1 MNIPLDKKFIIGL
14 QNDAYELA
22 MSAGKLLQMYFR
34 DPLSESQDLK
44 VSYKDSKGR
53 DPVTMADKDVQD
65 FLSEEIIKRYPGHG
79 IVGEESDSTED
90 SVPDIVW
97 VLDPLDGTRNFMH
110 GFPCYASSIGIMYKG
125 FPIAGAI
132 FIPWPNQNPGIVIHA
147 SRGNGCKIN
156 DKPLETPVI
165 KEIDPNAINT
175 LPGSFAGKF
184 KFDSQFSSK
193 SGESRMGGSIA
204 YEMSLVALGITE
216 YAVISGSHLWDVLA
230 GIVLVNE
237 SGGRSLMQNATNSL
251 KNDTGVWSEFGTVV
265 ESWESGKTKV
275 SDLRRG
281 VPPLLLA
288 QSDIINTLATNIQL
302 RQNPIKK
309 IAKSIFSQNMIA
321 IY

>member
-1 MNIPLDKKFIIGL
+1 MDIPLDKKFIKGL
-14 QNDAYELA
+14 QQDAYELA

-53 DPVTMADKDVQD
+53 DPVTMADKNVQD

-90 SVPDIVW
+90 SIPDIVW

-125 FPIAGAI
+125 VPIAGAI

-147 SRGNGCKIN
+147 SRGNGCKVN
-156 DKPLETPVI
+156 DKPLETPVF
-165 KEIDPNAINT
+165 KENDPNAINT
-175 LPGSFAGKF
+175 LPGSFASRF

-237 SGGRSLMQNATNSL
+237 SGGRSLMQNTSNSL
-251 KNDTGVWSEFGTVV
+251 KSDTGVWSEFGGVI
-265 ESWESGKTKV
+265 ESWETGKTKV

-281 VPPLLLA
+281 VSPLLLA

-302 RQNPIKK
+302 KQNPIKK
-309 IAKSIFSQNMIA
+309 IAKSIFSQNMVSI
-321 IY
+321 

>member
-1 MNIPLDKKFIIGL
+1 MDIPLEENFIIGI

-53 DPVTMADKDVQD
+53 DPVTRADKDVQN

-79 IVGEESDSTED
+79 VVGEEEDSTED
-90 SVPDIVW
+90 SLPDIVW

-125 FPIAGAI
+125 LPIAGAI
-132 FIPWPNQNPGIVIHA
+132 FIPWPNPNPGIVIHA
-147 SRGNGCKIN
+147 SYGNGCKVN
-156 DKPLETPVI
+156 DKRLKAPVI

-175 LPGSFAGKF
+175 LPGSFASRF
-184 KFDSQFSSK
+184 KFDSEFTHR
-193 SGESRMGGSIA
+193 SGEPRMGGSIA

-230 GIVLVNE
+230 GIILVNE
-237 SGGRSLMQNATNSL
+237 SGGRSLMQNPSNSV
-251 KNDTGVWSEFGTVV
+251 KSDTGVWSEFGPVI
-265 ESWESGKTKV
+265 ESWESGITKV

-281 VPPLLLA
+281 MSPLLLA

-302 RQNPIKK
+302 KQNPIKK
-309 IAKSIFSQNMIA
+309 IAKSLFSQNIFA
-321 IY
+321 I

>member
-1 MNIPLDKKFIIGL
+1 MDIPLENFFIVSV

-22 MSAGKLLQMYFR
+22 MAAGKLLQMYFR
-34 DPLSESQDLK
+34 DPLSEPQDLK

-53 DPVTMADKDVQD
+53 DPVTRADKDVQD
-65 FLSEEIIKRYPGHG
+65 FLSEEITKRYPGHG
-79 IVGEESDSTED
+79 IVGEEGDSTED
-90 SVPDIVW
+90 SLPDIVW

-125 FPIAGAI
+125 VPIAGAI

-147 SRGNGCKIN
+147 SYGNGCKVN
-156 DKPLETPVI
+156 DKPLEIPVI

-175 LPGSFAGKF
+175 LPGSFASRF
-184 KFDSQFSSK
+184 KFDNQFSPR

-216 YAVISGSHLWDVLA
+216 YAVISGSHLWDILA

-237 SGGRSLMQNATNSL
+237 SGGRSLMQNPSNSL
-251 KNDTGVWSEFGTVV
+251 KRDVGVWSEFGAVI
-265 ESWESGKTKV
+265 ESWESGITKV
-275 SDLRRG
+275 SDLRRE

-288 QSDIINTLATNIQL
+288 QSDIINTLAKNIQL
-302 RQNPIKK
+302 KQNPIKK
-309 IAKSIFSQNMIA
+309 IAKSIFSQNI
-321 IY
+321 ISI